1 MKMGFVR
8 SNERKDGGRGGGED
22 GGEKSVDNSIS
33 RVFVVVLNNVF

>member
-8 SNERKDGGRGGGED
+8 SNERKDGGRGGED